1 MNLKEFEYSYETS
14 FDYANPAHKTIS
26 YGIDLLRCSPERME
40 RVLDGK
46 TILEK
51 LLELRETSEY
61 ISNMDTEYCGSHT
74 IEGSV
79 TFHMNDKT
87 QCKVTVS
94 HDDFMDFAEIVN
106 TLEGL

>member
-1 MNLKEFEYSYETS
+1 MNLKEFEYSYEST
-14 FDYANPAHKTIS
+14 FDYANPTHKRTEHAIN
-26 YGIDLLRCSPERME
+26 LLRCSPEQLE

-46 TILEK
+46 TILEN
-51 LLELRETSEY
+51 LLELLETSKF
-61 ISNMDTEYCGSHT
+61 ISKMDIEYCGSRT

-79 TFHMNDKT
+79 TFHLNDKR
-87 QCKVTVS
+87 QFKVTVS

>member
-1 MNLKEFEYSYETS
+1 MNLKEFEYSYEST
-14 FDYANPAHKTIS
+14 FDYANPTHKRT
-26 YGIDLLRCSPERME
+26 YGINLLRCSPEQLE

-51 LLELRETSEY
+51 LLELRETSEF
-61 ISNMDTEYCGSHT
+61 ISKMDIEYCGSRT

-79 TFHMNDKT
+79 TFHMNEKS
-87 QCKVTVS
+87 QFKVTVS